1 MIVIL
6 YLAKSIKLLNNFI
19 NIDLNNLVNW
29 LNANKFSLNVRKSEM
44 VIFKSKKKFNDIVK
58 IKSSGKKIYPTPS
71 VTYLGVKT
79 DQRLT

>member
-1 MIVIL
+1 MIVIS

-44 VIFKSKKKFNDIVK
+44 VIFKSKKSLMI
-58 IKSSGKKIYPTPS
+58 
-71 VTYLGVKT
+71 
-79 DQRLT
+79 